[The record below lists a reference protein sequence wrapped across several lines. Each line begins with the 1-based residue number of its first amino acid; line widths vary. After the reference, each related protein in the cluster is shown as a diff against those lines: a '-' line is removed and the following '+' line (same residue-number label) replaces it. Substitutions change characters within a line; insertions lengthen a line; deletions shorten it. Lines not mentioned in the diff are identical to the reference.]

1 MGCGAEVGVL
11 WLGAGGGVGQARVGW
26 RTLTLRSVKGEPSP
40 SAGTVGHRRSAS
52 EAVDPIGAVGSPL
65 TGGEARP
72 DSSTAAFPRTVPRHR
87 TS

>member
-1 MGCGAEVGVL
+1 M
-11 WLGAGGGVGQARVGW
+11 
-26 RTLTLRSVKGEPSP
+26 KGEPSP